1 VRGIL
6 LRWRMAFQ
14 GIPVDE
20 RYLTNP
26 AKMER
31 RIALKYCGGC
41 NPGFDRVQYFN
52 RIRTAAGD
60 IIEWVTLDDRDFE
73 AVLVISGCETA
84 CPEESI
90 DVTPARIVKV
100 SDNKRDPG
108 EIAQHLLSEA
118 KP

>member
-1 VRGIL
+1 M
-6 LRWRMAFQ
+6 RWRRAFH
-14 GIPVDE
+14 GISVDE
-20 RYLTNP
+20 RYLINP
-26 AKMER
+26 AKMGR

-41 NPGFDRVQYFN
+41 DAGFDRVQYFN

-60 IIEWVTLDDRDFE
+60 SIEWVTLDDGGFE

-84 CPEESI
+84 CPEEGI
-90 DVTPARIVKV
+90 DFMPARIVTV
-100 SDNKRDPG
+100 RTDKRDPG